1 VTETKE
7 INQEEVETAPVRTE
21 FTKLDED
28 SERAY
33 DEYVDR
39 LQENVDKY
47 VERLVEEN
55 RNLSAK
61 KSVRCPAH
69 ASPVP
74 ARRGYGREPFAKAW
88 LDRAR
93 QAPRLLHQRYANPAV
108 NQPRPPTHHGELV
121 QW

>member
-7 INQEEVETAPVRTE
+7 INQEEVGTAPVRTE

-55 RNLSAK
+55 R
-61 KSVRCPAH
+61 
-69 ASPVP
+69 
-74 ARRGYGREPFAKAW
+74 
-88 LDRAR
+88 
-93 QAPRLLHQRYANPAV
+93 
-108 NQPRPPTHHGELV
+108 
-121 QW
+121 